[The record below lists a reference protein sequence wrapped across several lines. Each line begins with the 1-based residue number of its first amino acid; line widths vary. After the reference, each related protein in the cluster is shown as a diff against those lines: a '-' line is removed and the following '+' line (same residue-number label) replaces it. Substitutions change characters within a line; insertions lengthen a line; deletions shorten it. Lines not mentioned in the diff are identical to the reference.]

1 MENCLYYGDNLDIL
15 KRYLRD
21 ETVDLIYLDP
31 PFKSNRAYNVL
42 FKEQNGSRSKAQIK
56 AFEDTWRW
64 DKSAAEAYQEVIDQ
78 GPDRLSRLMQAFWQ
92 FLGPSDMMAYLA
104 MMAPRLV
111 ELKRVLKPTGSI
123 YLHCD
128 PTASHYLKLVM
139 DAVFGTS
146 NFQNEVIWHY
156 RGGGVSKRRF
166 GRRHD
171 TLLFYSKG
179 SKWTFNADAVRT
191 AYSPESLERLK
202 YTAKAFRGGKTYD
215 SYRAHPGGKHPDD
228 VWDLQPVMPSA
239 KERLGYPTQKP
250 EALLERVIKAS
261 SGEGDLVLD
270 PFCGCGTTVVVAQ
283 RLGRRWIGIDITWLA
298 ISLVKSRL
306 LDSFGQEIEYRVLG
320 EPVCLTEA
328 EALARQDR
336 HQFELWALGLVGAR
350 PAEGRRG
357 ADRGVDGRLY
367 FRDEAASQRP
377 KQVVLQ
383 VKSGHVTSAQVRDL
397 RGVVERENASIGVLI
412 TLQEPTRQMR
422 AEAASAGFYVSPVLQ
437 RRYPRL
443 QVLTV
448 DELLHGARIKY
459 PAGTGLASRAGR
471 RRQSRPDRQDGL
483 FEG

>member
-1 MENCLYYGDNLDIL
+1 
-15 KRYLRD
+15 
-21 ETVDLIYLDP
+21 
-31 PFKSNRAYNVL
+31 
-42 FKEQNGSRSKAQIK
+42 
-56 AFEDTWRW
+56 
-64 DKSAAEAYQEVIDQ
+64 
-78 GPDRLSRLMQAFWQ
+78 MQAFWQ

-139 DAVFGTS
+139 DAVFDPRF
-146 NFQNEVIWHY
+146 FQNEIVWYY
-156 RGGGVSKRRF
+156 RGGGVSPRRWA
-166 GRRHD
+166 RRHD
-171 TLLFYSKG
+171 TILVYSK
-179 SKWTFNADAVRT
+179 TAAFCFNPDPVRDDSARST
-191 AYSPESLERLK
+191 KLRFGHYIGNIRRGRDYGLQRL
-202 YTAKAFRGGKTYD
+202 
-215 SYRAHPGGKHPDD
+215 HPAGKHPDD
-228 VWDLQPVMPSA
+228 VWAVPIVAPSA

-306 LDSFGQEIEYRVLG
+306 LESFGQEIEYRVLG
-320 EPVCLTEA
+320 ETVCLTEA

-350 PAEGRRG
+350 PAEGRKG